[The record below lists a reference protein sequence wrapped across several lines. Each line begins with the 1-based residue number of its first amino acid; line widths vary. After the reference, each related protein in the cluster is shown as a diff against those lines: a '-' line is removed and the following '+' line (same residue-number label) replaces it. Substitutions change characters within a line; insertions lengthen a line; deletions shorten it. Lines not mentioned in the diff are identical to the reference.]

1 MPAGVPF
8 GSRLPSSERRFAPCT
23 ARFTGGEFQRGPASW
38 WMERPVARRLRGLD
52 SVEAAGKVVPVA
64 STRLSRLL
72 GLALLPRESAGSG
85 LLIPRCRSVH
95 TFAMRFELDLVFI
108 DEAGLTVRVAN
119 CVPPGRVLFERSA
132 DRVLELP
139 STGRAFLS
147 QA

>member
-1 MPAGVPF
+1 
-8 GSRLPSSERRFAPCT
+8 
-23 ARFTGGEFQRGPASW
+23 
-38 WMERPVARRLRGLD
+38 MERPVARRLRGLG
-52 SVEAAGKVVPVA
+52 SAEAAGTVVPVA

-108 DEAGLTVRVAN
+108 DDAGLTVRVAS

-139 STGRAFLS
+139 SIGGAFPP